1 MQKNQEMEQEYAF
14 LKALATLEE
23 LAEKKTKIYSRL
35 LTDVDLAKEMET
47 LSLRH
52 QNRKNTLLGLMGEKP
67 RKIQKE
73 GGMYAMNEEDG
84 QE

>member
-1 MQKNQEMEQEYAF
+1 MQKNQELEQEYAF

-35 LTDVDLAKEMET
+35 LTDVDLAKEMEA
-47 LSLRH
+47 LSIRH
-52 QNRKNTLLGLMGEKP
+52 QNRKNTLLSLMGEKP
-67 RKIQKE
+67 KKLQKE
-73 GGMYAMNEEDG
+73 GGVYAMNEEDE